1 LEQRGK
7 LRMSD
12 LVSLGVL
19 AAITAALGI
28 VLGGRGIAMAVIL
41 AIVWLAWRFDNRTGT
56 YLVLVVLFL
65 IALAVP
71 ALLLLLMA
79 ATH

>member
-1 LEQRGK
+1 
-7 LRMSD
+7 MSD

-19 AAITAALGI
+19 AAIAATLGV